1 MYLYYYS
8 LLLWTICIFYIGF
21 VRIDGLIGC
30 FMISGH
36 IQRYLSFSKSDY
48 FKYVF
53 IIHGIYYFL
62 KTRKLS
68 NDDLCTHI
76 QEIPVISQEHFAA
89 ASFLD
94 QRFFVSVLE
103 LFYNNHINSFL
114 SILFSRLLTWIL
126 CDIFLMRKKTIDPW
140 LIILDASRL

>member
-1 MYLYYYS
+1 MLFAHPNPFAHCCHVISFDFPLISIIWQWIQTVRPIVFKKKATYRMYLYYYS
-8 LLLWTICIFYIGF
+8 LLLWTICISYIGF

-62 KTRKLS
+62 KTKK
-68 NDDLCTHI
+68 
-76 QEIPVISQEHFAA
+76 VI
-89 ASFLD
+89 
-94 QRFFVSVLE
+94 
-103 LFYNNHINSFL
+103 
-114 SILFSRLLTWIL
+114 
-126 CDIFLMRKKTIDPW
+126 K
-140 LIILDASRL
+140 

>member
-1 MYLYYYS
+1 MYLYFYS

-62 KTRKLS
+62 KTKKLS

-103 LFYNNHINSFL
+103 
-114 SILFSRLLTWIL
+114 
-126 CDIFLMRKKTIDPW
+126 
-140 LIILDASRL
+140 